1 MMTIKVVLLISFI
14 LFTNLLNFE
23 IGFPQ
28 TRGVSET
35 ISLSGIVKDVSWDHK
50 SIVVNEKN
58 FFMSHDTKI
67 VDQKGNRLK
76 IEDIKKNVDI
86 AIDAIPHP
94 NGFIIKEIVVITNR
108 GV

>member
-1 MMTIKVVLLISFI
+1 MMTIKIVLLISFV
-14 LFTNLLNFE
+14 LFINFLFFD
-23 IGFPQ
+23 IGFTQ
-28 TRGVSET
+28 TRGGGEA
-35 ISLSGIVKDVSWDHK
+35 ISFSGIVKEVSWDRK
-50 SIVVNEKN
+50 SIVVSEKN
-58 FFMSHDTKI
+58 FFISHDTKVI
-67 VDQKGNRLK
+67 DQNGNRLK

>member
-1 MMTIKVVLLISFI
+1 MMTIKVVLLISFA
-14 LFTNLLNFE
+14 LFTSLLYSDIVFT
-23 IGFPQ
+23 Q
-28 TRGVSET
+28 TRGGGET

-50 SIVVNEKN
+50 SIVVSEKN
-58 FFMSHDTKI
+58 FFISHDTKVI
-67 VDQKGNRLK
+67 DQNGNSLK
-76 IEDIKKNVDI
+76 LGDVRKNADV